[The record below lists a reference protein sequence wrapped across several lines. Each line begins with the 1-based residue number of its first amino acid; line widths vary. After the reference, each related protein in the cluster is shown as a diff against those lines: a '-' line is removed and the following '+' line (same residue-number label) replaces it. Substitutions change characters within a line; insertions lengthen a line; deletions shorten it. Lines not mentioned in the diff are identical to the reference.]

1 MLASGAKTEKRE
13 TMIQDPEQVFSF
25 AFVCG
30 CVCGYAFARLRDV
43 VRRMDDRDAA
53 DRANRQALRMR
64 EWDK

>member
-1 MLASGAKTEKRE
+1 
-13 TMIQDPEQVFSF
+13 MIQDPEQVFSF

-30 CVCGYAFARLRDV
+30 CACGYAFARLRDV